1 MEGGRKG
8 GDVVEG
14 ALSSSYVDSS
24 SSMRDKEGGGSGVG
38 GSKRPLIQELS

>member
-1 MEGGRKG
+1 VEGGRKG
-8 GDVVEG
+8 GEVGED
-14 ALSSSYVDSS
+14 ALSSSYVDSL